1 MKNHSH
7 AHNDLANGAVKLKLR
22 DSTASTYLLSFIL
35 PFLLIL
41 SHEVRAELQLNGSA
55 IYHDLGKQQFVAA
68 LFVEKLS
75 NNANSIQLEQSPKRM
90 EVRIINDYS
99 KRRWLNLWMQS
110 ISINNDRES
119 FSGSA
124 QEVIDIM
131 RAPKSAPK
139 IGDVIE
145 YLFDPDQGTSVR
157 FNGTQLI
164 SNYPPEVFN
173 ILLRTWIGPIPPSTA
188 FKDQLLGNSIDMD
201 ADELLTD
208 IQPQSSRIA
217 LAASWM
223 TPPEPRI
230 TEAEAEAEPEAE
242 SAAESPAKASI
253 QPSETVAETQFEL
266 AKPGS
271 AVDKESP
278 LTTTAVT
285 ETTDLS
291 ASAGQASGASELTE
305 TEDES
310 EPESTPGQEEEI
322 ADFNLS
328 EALAQRDY
336 TPLVV
341 AKIYKAIRYPNRA
354 ADKNQQGTVR
364 IGVTI
369 DRSGELLSVVTTQ
382 ESEYRLLNQAAI
394 KAVKKAAP
402 FPELPEEMQSDRFEI
417 NLPITFRLQ

>member
-22 DSTASTYLLSFIL
+22 DGTASTYLLSFIL

-139 IGDVIE
+139 TGDVIE

-173 ILLRTWIGPIPPSTA
+173 ILLRTWIRPIPPSTA

-223 TPPEPRI
+223 APPEPRI
-230 TEAEAEAEPEAE
+230 TEAEAEAEAE
-242 SAAESPAKASI
+242 LAAESPAKAII

-266 AKPGS
+266 AKAGS
-271 AVDKESP
+271 AIDKESP

>member
-1 MKNHSH
+1 MNNYSH
-7 AHNDLANGAVKLKLR
+7 AQWNQPNRAANGR
-22 DSTASTYLLSFIL
+22 QYFGNGTSLLL
-35 PFLLIL
+35 ALIL
-41 SHEVRAELQLNGSA
+41 IFSAAAKAELQLNGSA
-55 IYHDLGKQQFVAA
+55 IYEDLGKQQFVAA
-68 LFVEKLS
+68 LFVEDLS
-75 NNANSIQLEQSPKRM
+75 SNANSIQLQQSPKRM

-131 RAPKSAPK
+131 RAPRSAPK
-139 IGDVIE
+139 RGDVIE

-157 FNGTQLI
+157 FNGTELI
-164 SNYPPEVFN
+164 TNYPPEVFN

-208 IQPQSSRIA
+208 IQPQSSRVA

-223 TPPEPRI
+223 APAPEPI
-230 TEAEAEAEPEAE
+230 ALEPVADEATTAADIPEAEPQLA
-242 SAAESPAKASI
+242 AAESIAA
-253 QPSETVAETQFEL
+253 
-266 AKPGS
+266 
-271 AVDKESP
+271 D
-278 LTTTAVT
+278 
-285 ETTDLS
+285 
-291 ASAGQASGASELTE
+291 
-305 TEDES
+305 
-310 EPESTPGQEEEI
+310 PESTAAATDQAETLEGPEQIAAETEQIADNEDTNLAATADTGEEQEEEI
-322 ADFNLS
+322 ADFNVS

-341 AKIYKAIRYPNRA
+341 AQIYKAIRYPNRA

-369 DRSGELLSVVTTQ
+369 DRSGDLISAVITQ
-382 ESEYRLLNQAAI
+382 ESRFRLLNQAAH

-402 FPELPEEMQSDRFEI
+402 FPQLPEEMKADSFEV

>member
-1 MKNHSH
+1 MNNYSH
-7 AHNDLANGAVKLKLR
+7 AQWNQPNRAANGR
-22 DSTASTYLLSFIL
+22 QYFGNGTSLLL
-35 PFLLIL
+35 ALIL
-41 SHEVRAELQLNGSA
+41 IFSAAAKAELQLNGSA
-55 IYHDLGKQQFVAA
+55 IYEDLGKQQFVAA
-68 LFVEKLS
+68 LFVEDLS
-75 NNANSIQLEQSPKRM
+75 SNANSIQLQQSPKRM

-131 RAPKSAPK
+131 RAPRSAPK
-139 IGDVIE
+139 RGDVIE

-157 FNGTQLI
+157 FNGTELI
-164 SNYPPEVFN
+164 TNYPPEVFN

-208 IQPQSSRIA
+208 IQPQSSRVA

-223 TPPEPRI
+223 APAPEPI
-230 TEAEAEAEPEAE
+230 ALEPVADEATTAADTPEAEPQLA
-242 SAAESPAKASI
+242 AAESIAA
-253 QPSETVAETQFEL
+253 
-266 AKPGS
+266 
-271 AVDKESP
+271 D
-278 LTTTAVT
+278 
-285 ETTDLS
+285 
-291 ASAGQASGASELTE
+291 
-305 TEDES
+305 
-310 EPESTPGQEEEI
+310 PESTAAATDQAETLEGPEQIAAETEQIADNEDTNLAATADTGEEQEEEI
-322 ADFNLS
+322 ADFNVS

-341 AKIYKAIRYPNRA
+341 AQIYKAIRYPNRA

-369 DRSGELLSVVTTQ
+369 DRSGDLISAVITQ
-382 ESEYRLLNQAAI
+382 EPRYRLLNQAAH

-402 FPELPEEMQSDRFEI
+402 FPQLPEEMKADSFEV

>member
-22 DSTASTYLLSFIL
+22 DGTASTYLLSFIL

-110 ISINNDRES
+110 ISINNDRDS

-139 IGDVIE
+139 TGDVIE

-157 FNGTQLI
+157 FNGTELI
-164 SNYPPEVFN
+164 ANYPPEVFN

-208 IQPQSSRIA
+208 IQPQSSRVA

-223 TPPEPRI
+223 APAPEPI
-230 TEAEAEAEPEAE
+230 ALEPVADEATTAADIPEAEPQLA
-242 SAAESPAKASI
+242 AAESIAA
-253 QPSETVAETQFEL
+253 
-266 AKPGS
+266 
-271 AVDKESP
+271 D
-278 LTTTAVT
+278 
-285 ETTDLS
+285 
-291 ASAGQASGASELTE
+291 
-305 TEDES
+305 
-310 EPESTPGQEEEI
+310 PESTAAATDQAETLEGPEQIAAETEQIADNEDTNLAATADTGEEQEEEI
-322 ADFNLS
+322 ADFNVS

-341 AKIYKAIRYPNRA
+341 AQIYKAIRYPNRA

-369 DRSGELLSVVTTQ
+369 ARSGKLLSAVTTQ

-402 FPELPEEMQSDRFEI
+402 FPELPEEMQADRFEI

>member
-1 MKNHSH
+1 MNNYSH
-7 AHNDLANGAVKLKLR
+7 AQWNQPNRAANGR
-22 DSTASTYLLSFIL
+22 QYFGNGTSLLL
-35 PFLLIL
+35 ALIL
-41 SHEVRAELQLNGSA
+41 IFSAAAKAELQLNGSA
-55 IYHDLGKQQFVAA
+55 IYEDLGKQQFVAA
-68 LFVEKLS
+68 LFVEDLS
-75 NNANSIQLEQSPKRM
+75 SNANSIQLQQSPKRM

-131 RAPKSAPK
+131 RAPRSAPK
-139 IGDVIE
+139 RGDVIE

-157 FNGTQLI
+157 FNGTELI
-164 SNYPPEVFN
+164 TNYPPEVFN

-208 IQPQSSRIA
+208 IQPQSSRVA

-223 TPPEPRI
+223 APAPEPI
-230 TEAEAEAEPEAE
+230 ALEPVADEATTAADTPEAEPQLA
-242 SAAESPAKASI
+242 AAESIAA
-253 QPSETVAETQFEL
+253 
-266 AKPGS
+266 
-271 AVDKESP
+271 D
-278 LTTTAVT
+278 
-285 ETTDLS
+285 
-291 ASAGQASGASELTE
+291 
-305 TEDES
+305 
-310 EPESTPGQEEEI
+310 PESTAAATDQAETLEGPEQIAAETEQIADNEDTNLAATADTGEEQEEEI
-322 ADFNLS
+322 VDFNVS

-341 AKIYKAIRYPNRA
+341 AQIYKAIRYPNRA

-369 DRSGELLSVVTTQ
+369 DRSGDLISAVITQ
-382 ESEYRLLNQAAI
+382 ESRYRLLNQAAH

-402 FPELPEEMQSDRFEI
+402 FPQLPEEMKADSFEV

>member
-1 MKNHSH
+1 LL
-7 AHNDLANGAVKLKLR
+7 LA
-22 DSTASTYLLSFIL
+22 
-35 PFLLIL
+35 LIL
-41 SHEVRAELQLNGSA
+41 ISSAAAKAELQLNGSA
-55 IYHDLGKQQFVAA
+55 IYEDLGKQQFV
-68 LFVEKLS
+68 EDLS
-75 NNANSIQLEQSPKRM
+75 SNANSIQLQQSPKRM

-124 QEVIDIM
+124 QDVIDIM
-131 RAPKSAPK
+131 RAPRSAPK
-139 IGDVIE
+139 RGDVIE

-157 FNGTQLI
+157 FNGTELI
-164 SNYPPEVFN
+164 TNYPPEVFN

-208 IQPQSSRIA
+208 IQPQSSRVA

-223 TPPEPRI
+223 APAPELIALEPVADEATTAADTP
-230 TEAEAEAEPEAE
+230 EAEPQLA
-242 SAAESPAKASI
+242 AAESIAA
-253 QPSETVAETQFEL
+253 
-266 AKPGS
+266 
-271 AVDKESP
+271 D
-278 LTTTAVT
+278 
-285 ETTDLS
+285 
-291 ASAGQASGASELTE
+291 
-305 TEDES
+305 
-310 EPESTPGQEEEI
+310 PESTAAATDQAETLEGPEQIAAETEQIADNEDTNLAATADTGEEQEEEI
-322 ADFNLS
+322 VDFNVS
-328 EALAQRDY
+328 ETLAQRDY

-341 AKIYKAIRYPNRA
+341 AQIYKAIRYPNRA

-369 DRSGELLSVVTTQ
+369 DRSGDLISAVITQ
-382 ESEYRLLNQAAI
+382 ESRYRLLNQAAH

-402 FPELPEEMQSDRFEI
+402 FPQLPEEMKVDSFEV

>member
-1 MKNHSH
+1 MNNHSH
-7 AHNDLANGAVKLKLR
+7 APANGVNRVNRAINHR
-22 DSTASTYLLSFIL
+22 H
-35 PFLLIL
+35 PFATVGTLIL
-41 SHEVRAELQLNGSA
+41 SFLLVFSSGAQAELQLNGSA
-55 IYHDLGKQQFVAA
+55 IYQDLGKQQFVAA
-68 LFVEKLS
+68 LFVENLS
-75 NNANSIQLEQSPKRM
+75 NNANSIQLQQSPKRM
-90 EVRIINDYS
+90 EVRIINVYS

-131 RAPKSAPK
+131 RAPRSAPK
-139 IGDVIE
+139 KGDVIE

-157 FNGTQLI
+157 FNGTELI
-164 SNYPPEVFN
+164 ANYPPQVFN

-201 ADELLTD
+201 AEELLTD

-223 TPPEPRI
+223 APPPEPASP
-230 TEAEAEAEPEAE
+230 EPAAENPAENPEPEAKPQIAAVENPADGE
-242 SAAESPAKASI
+242 SESVAA
-253 QPSETVAETQFEL
+253 
-266 AKPGS
+266 
-271 AVDKESP
+271 
-278 LTTTAVT
+278 
-285 ETTDLS
+285 
-291 ASAGQASGASELTE
+291 TE
-305 TEDES
+305 TEGSDLLASAEQSPAESRAAADETDT
-310 EPESTPGQEEEI
+310 EIAEQLEEEI
-322 ADFNLS
+322 ADFNVS

-341 AKIYKAIRYPNRA
+341 AQIYKAIRYPNRA

-369 DRSGELLSVVTTQ
+369 DRSGHLISAVTTQ
-382 ESEYRLLNQAAI
+382 ESRYRLLNQAAL

-402 FPELPEEMQSDRFEI
+402 FPELPEAMKADSFEV

>member
-1 MKNHSH
+1 MNNYSH
-7 AHNDLANGAVKLKLR
+7 AQWNQPNRAANGR
-22 DSTASTYLLSFIL
+22 QYFGNGTSLLL
-35 PFLLIL
+35 ALIL
-41 SHEVRAELQLNGSA
+41 IFSAAAKAELQLNGSA
-55 IYHDLGKQQFVAA
+55 IYEDLGKQQFVAA
-68 LFVEKLS
+68 LFVEDLS
-75 NNANSIQLEQSPKRM
+75 SNANSIQLQQSPKRM

-131 RAPKSAPK
+131 RAPRSAPK
-139 IGDVIE
+139 RGDVIE

-157 FNGTQLI
+157 FNGTELI
-164 SNYPPEVFN
+164 TNYPPEVFN

-208 IQPQSSRIA
+208 IQPQSSRVA

-223 TPPEPRI
+223 APAPEPI
-230 TEAEAEAEPEAE
+230 ALEPVADEATTAADTPEAEPQLA
-242 SAAESPAKASI
+242 AAESIAA
-253 QPSETVAETQFEL
+253 
-266 AKPGS
+266 
-271 AVDKESP
+271 D
-278 LTTTAVT
+278 
-285 ETTDLS
+285 
-291 ASAGQASGASELTE
+291 
-305 TEDES
+305 
-310 EPESTPGQEEEI
+310 PESTAAATDRAETLEVPEQIAAETEQIADNEDTNLAATADTGEEQEEEI
-322 ADFNLS
+322 ADFNVS

-341 AKIYKAIRYPNRA
+341 AQIYKAIRYPNRA

-369 DRSGELLSVVTTQ
+369 DRSGDLISAVITQ
-382 ESEYRLLNQAAI
+382 ESRYRLLNQAAH

-402 FPELPEEMQSDRFEI
+402 FPQLPEEMKADNFEV

>member
-223 TPPEPRI
+223 APPEPRI
-230 TEAEAEAEPEAE
+230 TEAEAEAEAE
-242 SAAESPAKASI
+242 LAAESPAKASI
-253 QPSETVAETQFEL
+253 QSSETVAETQFEL
-266 AKPGS
+266 AKAGS
-271 AVDKESP
+271 AIDKESP

>member
-1 MKNHSH
+1 MNNYSH
-7 AHNDLANGAVKLKLR
+7 AQWNQPNRAANGR
-22 DSTASTYLLSFIL
+22 QYFGNGTSLLL
-35 PFLLIL
+35 ALIL
-41 SHEVRAELQLNGSA
+41 IFSAAAKAELQLNGSA
-55 IYHDLGKQQFVAA
+55 IYEDLGKQQFVAA
-68 LFVEKLS
+68 LFVEDLS
-75 NNANSIQLEQSPKRM
+75 SNANSIQLQQSPKRM

-131 RAPKSAPK
+131 RAPRSAPK
-139 IGDVIE
+139 RGDVIE

-157 FNGTQLI
+157 FNGTELI
-164 SNYPPEVFN
+164 TNYPPEVFN

-208 IQPQSSRIA
+208 IQPQSSRVA

-223 TPPEPRI
+223 APAPEPI
-230 TEAEAEAEPEAE
+230 ALEPVADEATTAADTPEAEPQLA
-242 SAAESPAKASI
+242 AAESIAA
-253 QPSETVAETQFEL
+253 
-266 AKPGS
+266 
-271 AVDKESP
+271 D
-278 LTTTAVT
+278 
-285 ETTDLS
+285 
-291 ASAGQASGASELTE
+291 
-305 TEDES
+305 
-310 EPESTPGQEEEI
+310 PESTAAATDQAETLEGPEQIAAETEQIADNEDTNLAATADTGEEQEEEI
-322 ADFNLS
+322 ADFNVS

-341 AKIYKAIRYPNRA
+341 AQIYKAIRYPNRA

-369 DRSGELLSVVTTQ
+369 DRSGYLISAVITQ
-382 ESEYRLLNQAAI
+382 ESRYRLLNQAAH

-402 FPELPEEMQSDRFEI
+402 FPQLPEEMKADNFEV

>member
-1 MKNHSH
+1 MNNYSH
-7 AHNDLANGAVKLKLR
+7 AQWNQPNRAANGR
-22 DSTASTYLLSFIL
+22 QYFGNGTSLLL
-35 PFLLIL
+35 ALIL
-41 SHEVRAELQLNGSA
+41 IFSAAAKAELQLNGSA
-55 IYHDLGKQQFVAA
+55 IYEDLGKQQFVAA
-68 LFVEKLS
+68 LFVEDLS
-75 NNANSIQLEQSPKRM
+75 SNANSIQLQQSPKRM

-99 KRRWLNLWMQS
+99 KRRWLNPWMQS

-131 RAPKSAPK
+131 RAPRSAPK
-139 IGDVIE
+139 RGDVIE

-157 FNGTQLI
+157 FNGTELI
-164 SNYPPEVFN
+164 TNYPPEVFN

-208 IQPQSSRIA
+208 IQPQSSRVA

-223 TPPEPRI
+223 APAPEPI
-230 TEAEAEAEPEAE
+230 ALEPVADEATTAADTPEAEPQLA
-242 SAAESPAKASI
+242 AAESIAA
-253 QPSETVAETQFEL
+253 
-266 AKPGS
+266 
-271 AVDKESP
+271 D
-278 LTTTAVT
+278 
-285 ETTDLS
+285 
-291 ASAGQASGASELTE
+291 
-305 TEDES
+305 
-310 EPESTPGQEEEI
+310 PESTAAATDQAETLEGPEQIAAETEQIADNEDTNLAATADTGEEQEEEI
-322 ADFNLS
+322 VDFNVS
-328 EALAQRDY
+328 ETLAQRDY

-341 AKIYKAIRYPNRA
+341 AQIYKAIRYPNRA

-369 DRSGELLSVVTTQ
+369 DRSGDLISAVITQ
-382 ESEYRLLNQAAI
+382 ESRYRLLNQAAH

-402 FPELPEEMQSDRFEI
+402 FPQLPEEMKADSFEV

>member
-1 MKNHSH
+1 MNNYSH
-7 AHNDLANGAVKLKLR
+7 AQWNQPNRAANGR
-22 DSTASTYLLSFIL
+22 QYFGNGTSLLL
-35 PFLLIL
+35 ALIL
-41 SHEVRAELQLNGSA
+41 IFSAAAKAELQLNGSA
-55 IYHDLGKQQFVAA
+55 IYEDLGKQQFVAA
-68 LFVEKLS
+68 LFVEDLS
-75 NNANSIQLEQSPKRM
+75 SNANSIQLQQSPKRM

-131 RAPKSAPK
+131 RAPRSAPK
-139 IGDVIE
+139 RGDVIE

-157 FNGTQLI
+157 FNGTELI
-164 SNYPPEVFN
+164 TNYPPEVFN

-208 IQPQSSRIA
+208 IQPQSSRVA

-223 TPPEPRI
+223 APAPEPI
-230 TEAEAEAEPEAE
+230 ALEPVADEATTAADTPEAEPQLA
-242 SAAESPAKASI
+242 AAESIAA
-253 QPSETVAETQFEL
+253 
-266 AKPGS
+266 
-271 AVDKESP
+271 D
-278 LTTTAVT
+278 
-285 ETTDLS
+285 
-291 ASAGQASGASELTE
+291 
-305 TEDES
+305 
-310 EPESTPGQEEEI
+310 PESTAAATDQAETLEGPEQIAAETEQIADNEDTKLAATEDTGEEQEEEI
-322 ADFNLS
+322 ADFNVS

-341 AKIYKAIRYPNRA
+341 AQIYKAIRYPNRA

-369 DRSGELLSVVTTQ
+369 DRSGDLISAVITQ
-382 ESEYRLLNQAAI
+382 EPRYRLLNQAAH

-402 FPELPEEMQSDRFEI
+402 FPQLPEEMKADSFEV

>member
-1 MKNHSH
+1 MNNYSH
-7 AHNDLANGAVKLKLR
+7 AQWNQPNRAANGR
-22 DSTASTYLLSFIL
+22 QYFGNGTSLLL
-35 PFLLIL
+35 ALIL
-41 SHEVRAELQLNGSA
+41 IFSAAAKAELQLNGSA
-55 IYHDLGKQQFVAA
+55 IYEDLGKQQFVAA
-68 LFVEKLS
+68 LFVEDLS
-75 NNANSIQLEQSPKRM
+75 SNANSIQLQQSPKRM

-131 RAPKSAPK
+131 RAPRSAPK
-139 IGDVIE
+139 RGDVIE

-157 FNGTQLI
+157 FNGTELI
-164 SNYPPEVFN
+164 TNYPPEVFN

-208 IQPQSSRIA
+208 IQPQSSRVA

-223 TPPEPRI
+223 APAPEPI
-230 TEAEAEAEPEAE
+230 ALEPVADEATTAADTPEAEPQLA
-242 SAAESPAKASI
+242 AAESIAA
-253 QPSETVAETQFEL
+253 
-266 AKPGS
+266 
-271 AVDKESP
+271 D
-278 LTTTAVT
+278 
-285 ETTDLS
+285 
-291 ASAGQASGASELTE
+291 
-305 TEDES
+305 
-310 EPESTPGQEEEI
+310 PESTAAATDRAETLEGPEQIAAETEQIADNEDTNLAATADTGEEQEEEI
-322 ADFNLS
+322 ADFNVS

-341 AKIYKAIRYPNRA
+341 AQIYKAIRYPNRA

-369 DRSGELLSVVTTQ
+369 DRSGDLISAVITQ
-382 ESEYRLLNQAAI
+382 ESRYRLLNQAAH

-402 FPELPEEMQSDRFEI
+402 FPQLPEEMKADNFEV

>member
-1 MKNHSH
+1 LL
-7 AHNDLANGAVKLKLR
+7 LA
-22 DSTASTYLLSFIL
+22 
-35 PFLLIL
+35 LIL
-41 SHEVRAELQLNGSA
+41 ISSAAAKAELQLNGSA
-55 IYHDLGKQQFVAA
+55 IYEDLGKQQFVAA
-68 LFVEKLS
+68 LFVEDLS
-75 NNANSIQLEQSPKRM
+75 SNANSIQLQQSPKRM

-131 RAPKSAPK
+131 RAPRSAPK
-139 IGDVIE
+139 RGDVIE

-157 FNGTQLI
+157 FNGTELI
-164 SNYPPEVFN
+164 TNYPPEVFN

-208 IQPQSSRIA
+208 IQPQSSRVA

-223 TPPEPRI
+223 APAPEPI
-230 TEAEAEAEPEAE
+230 ALEPVADEATTAADTPEAEPQLA
-242 SAAESPAKASI
+242 AAESIAA
-253 QPSETVAETQFEL
+253 
-266 AKPGS
+266 
-271 AVDKESP
+271 D
-278 LTTTAVT
+278 
-285 ETTDLS
+285 
-291 ASAGQASGASELTE
+291 
-305 TEDES
+305 
-310 EPESTPGQEEEI
+310 PESTAAATDQAETLEGPEQIAAETEQIADNEDTNLAATADTGEEQEEEI
-322 ADFNLS
+322 VDFNVS

-341 AKIYKAIRYPNRA
+341 AQIYKAIRYPNRA

-369 DRSGELLSVVTTQ
+369 DRSGDLISAVITQ
-382 ESEYRLLNQAAI
+382 ESRYRLLNQAAH

-402 FPELPEEMQSDRFEI
+402 FPQLPEEMKVDSFEV

>member
-1 MKNHSH
+1 MNNYSH
-7 AHNDLANGAVKLKLR
+7 AQWNQPNRAANGR
-22 DSTASTYLLSFIL
+22 QYFGNGTSLLL
-35 PFLLIL
+35 ALIL
-41 SHEVRAELQLNGSA
+41 IFSAAAKAELQLNGSA
-55 IYHDLGKQQFVAA
+55 IYEDLGKQQFVAA
-68 LFVEKLS
+68 LFVEDLS
-75 NNANSIQLEQSPKRM
+75 SNANSIQLQQSPKRM

-99 KRRWLNLWMQS
+99 KRRWLNPWMQS

-131 RAPKSAPK
+131 RAPRSAPK
-139 IGDVIE
+139 RGDVIE

-157 FNGTQLI
+157 FNGTELI
-164 SNYPPEVFN
+164 TNYPPEVFN

-208 IQPQSSRIA
+208 IQPQSSRVA

-223 TPPEPRI
+223 APAPEPI
-230 TEAEAEAEPEAE
+230 ALEPVADEATTAADTPEAEPQLA
-242 SAAESPAKASI
+242 AAESIAA
-253 QPSETVAETQFEL
+253 
-266 AKPGS
+266 
-271 AVDKESP
+271 D
-278 LTTTAVT
+278 
-285 ETTDLS
+285 
-291 ASAGQASGASELTE
+291 
-305 TEDES
+305 
-310 EPESTPGQEEEI
+310 PESTAAATDQAETLEGPEQIAAETEQIADNEDTNLAATADTGEEQEEEI
-322 ADFNLS
+322 VDFNVS
-328 EALAQRDY
+328 ETLAQRDY

-341 AKIYKAIRYPNRA
+341 AQIYKAIRYPNRA

-369 DRSGELLSVVTTQ
+369 DRSGDLISAVITQ
-382 ESEYRLLNQAAI
+382 EPRYRLLNQAAH

-402 FPELPEEMQSDRFEI
+402 FPQLPEEMKADSFEV

>member
-22 DSTASTYLLSFIL
+22 DGTASTYLLSFIL
-35 PFLLIL
+35 PCLLIL

-139 IGDVIE
+139 TGDVIE

-223 TPPEPRI
+223 APPEPRI
-230 TEAEAEAEPEAE
+230 TEAEAEPEAE
-242 SAAESPAKASI
+242 LAAESPAKASI
-253 QPSETVAETQFEL
+253 QSSETVAETQFEL
-266 AKPGS
+266 AKAGS
-271 AVDKESP
+271 AIDKESP

>member
-1 MKNHSH
+1 MNNHSH
-7 AHNDLANGAVKLKLR
+7 AQLVHSSRAANRRQCFGTAASSILAL
-22 DSTASTYLLSFIL
+22 
-35 PFLLIL
+35 LLIF
-41 SHEVRAELQLNGSA
+41 SSATQAELQLNGSA
-55 IYHDLGKQQFVAA
+55 IYQDLGKQQFVAA
-68 LFVEKLS
+68 LFVENLS
-75 NNANSIQLEQSPKRM
+75 NNANSIQLQQSAKRM

-131 RAPKSAPK
+131 RAPKAAPK
-139 IGDVIE
+139 RGDVIE

-157 FNGTQLI
+157 FNGTELI
-164 SNYPPEVFN
+164 ANYPPEVFN

-208 IQPQSSRIA
+208 IQPQSSRVA

-223 TPPEPRI
+223 APPPEAAVEQ
-230 TEAEAEAEPEAE
+230 TT
-242 SAAESPAKASI
+242 SATDTDI
-253 QPSETVAETQFEL
+253 SE
-266 AKPGS
+266 
-271 AVDKESP
+271 
-278 LTTTAVT
+278 
-285 ETTDLS
+285 
-291 ASAGQASGASELTE
+291 TE
-305 TEDES
+305 TELPAAETLAS
-310 EPESTPGQEEEI
+310 EQPDAVPEGDLKPDALAAGAEPSIADIEQVAENTGVEVDTQADNAEPQEEEI
-322 ADFNLS
+322 ADFNVS

-341 AKIYKAIRYPNRA
+341 AQIYKAIRYPNRA

-369 DRSGELLSVVTTQ
+369 DRSGELISAVTTQ
-382 ESEYRLLNQAAI
+382 ESRYRLLNQAAL

-402 FPELPEEMQSDRFEI
+402 FPQLPEEMKADSFEV

>member
-1 MKNHSH
+1 MNNYSH
-7 AHNDLANGAVKLKLR
+7 AQWNQPNRAANGR
-22 DSTASTYLLSFIL
+22 QYFGNGTSLLL
-35 PFLLIL
+35 ALIL
-41 SHEVRAELQLNGSA
+41 IFSAAAKAELQLNGSA
-55 IYHDLGKQQFVAA
+55 IYEDLGKQQFVAA
-68 LFVEKLS
+68 LFVEDLS
-75 NNANSIQLEQSPKRM
+75 SNANSIQLQQSPKRM

-131 RAPKSAPK
+131 RAPRSAPK
-139 IGDVIE
+139 RGDVIE

-157 FNGTQLI
+157 FNGTELI
-164 SNYPPEVFN
+164 TNYPPEVFN

-208 IQPQSSRIA
+208 IQPQSSRVA

-223 TPPEPRI
+223 APASEPIALEPVADEATTAADTP
-230 TEAEAEAEPEAE
+230 EAEPQLA
-242 SAAESPAKASI
+242 AAESIAA
-253 QPSETVAETQFEL
+253 
-266 AKPGS
+266 
-271 AVDKESP
+271 D
-278 LTTTAVT
+278 
-285 ETTDLS
+285 
-291 ASAGQASGASELTE
+291 
-305 TEDES
+305 
-310 EPESTPGQEEEI
+310 PESTAAATDQAETLEGPEQIAAETEQIADNEDTNLAATADTGEEQEEEI
-322 ADFNLS
+322 VDFNVS
-328 EALAQRDY
+328 ETLAQRDY

-341 AKIYKAIRYPNRA
+341 AQIYKAIRYPNRA

-369 DRSGELLSVVTTQ
+369 DRSGDLISAVITQ
-382 ESEYRLLNQAAI
+382 EPRYRLLNQAAH

-402 FPELPEEMQSDRFEI
+402 FPQLPEEMKADSFEV

>member
-1 MKNHSH
+1 MNNYSH
-7 AHNDLANGAVKLKLR
+7 AQWNQPNRAANGR
-22 DSTASTYLLSFIL
+22 QYFGNGTSLLL
-35 PFLLIL
+35 ALIL
-41 SHEVRAELQLNGSA
+41 IFSAAAKAELQLNGSA
-55 IYHDLGKQQFVAA
+55 IYEDLGKQQFVAA
-68 LFVEKLS
+68 LFVEDLS
-75 NNANSIQLEQSPKRM
+75 SNANSIQLQQSPKRM

-131 RAPKSAPK
+131 RAPRSAPK
-139 IGDVIE
+139 RGDVIE

-157 FNGTQLI
+157 FNGTELI
-164 SNYPPEVFN
+164 TNYPPEVFN

-208 IQPQSSRIA
+208 IQPQSSRVA

-223 TPPEPRI
+223 APAPEPI
-230 TEAEAEAEPEAE
+230 ALEPVADEATTAADTPEAEPQLA
-242 SAAESPAKASI
+242 AAESIAA
-253 QPSETVAETQFEL
+253 
-266 AKPGS
+266 
-271 AVDKESP
+271 D
-278 LTTTAVT
+278 
-285 ETTDLS
+285 
-291 ASAGQASGASELTE
+291 
-305 TEDES
+305 
-310 EPESTPGQEEEI
+310 PESTAAATDQAETLEGPEQIAAETEQIADNEDTNLAATADTGEEQEEEI
-322 ADFNLS
+322 VDFNVS
-328 EALAQRDY
+328 ETLAQRDY

-341 AKIYKAIRYPNRA
+341 AQIYKAIRYPNRA

-369 DRSGELLSVVTTQ
+369 DRSGDLISAVITQ
-382 ESEYRLLNQAAI
+382 EPRYRLLNQAAH

-402 FPELPEEMQSDRFEI
+402 FPQLPEEMKADSFEV

>member
-1 MKNHSH
+1 MNNYSH
-7 AHNDLANGAVKLKLR
+7 AQWNQPNRAANGR
-22 DSTASTYLLSFIL
+22 QYFGNGTSLLL
-35 PFLLIL
+35 ALIL
-41 SHEVRAELQLNGSA
+41 IFSAAAKAELQLNGSA
-55 IYHDLGKQQFVAA
+55 IYEDLGKQQFVAA
-68 LFVEKLS
+68 LFVEDLS
-75 NNANSIQLEQSPKRM
+75 SNANSIQLQQSPKRM

-131 RAPKSAPK
+131 RAPRSAPK
-139 IGDVIE
+139 RGDVIE

-157 FNGTQLI
+157 FNGTELI
-164 SNYPPEVFN
+164 TNYPPEVFN

-208 IQPQSSRIA
+208 IQPQSSRVA

-223 TPPEPRI
+223 APAPEPI
-230 TEAEAEAEPEAE
+230 ALEPVADEATTAADTPEAEPQLA
-242 SAAESPAKASI
+242 AAESIAA
-253 QPSETVAETQFEL
+253 
-266 AKPGS
+266 
-271 AVDKESP
+271 D
-278 LTTTAVT
+278 
-285 ETTDLS
+285 
-291 ASAGQASGASELTE
+291 
-305 TEDES
+305 
-310 EPESTPGQEEEI
+310 PESTAAATDQAETLEGPEQIAAETEQIADNEDTNLAATADTGEEQEEEI
-322 ADFNLS
+322 ADFNVS

-341 AKIYKAIRYPNRA
+341 AQIYKAIRYPNRA

-369 DRSGELLSVVTTQ
+369 DRSGDLISAVITQ
-382 ESEYRLLNQAAI
+382 ESRYRLLNQAAH

-402 FPELPEEMQSDRFEI
+402 FPQLPEEMKADSFEV

>member
-1 MKNHSH
+1 MNNYSH
-7 AHNDLANGAVKLKLR
+7 AQWNQPNRAANGR
-22 DSTASTYLLSFIL
+22 QYFGNGTSLLL
-35 PFLLIL
+35 ALIL
-41 SHEVRAELQLNGSA
+41 IFSAAAKAELQLNGSA
-55 IYHDLGKQQFVAA
+55 IYEDLGKQQFVAA
-68 LFVEKLS
+68 LFVEDLS
-75 NNANSIQLEQSPKRM
+75 SNANSIQLQQSPKRM

-131 RAPKSAPK
+131 RAPRSAPK
-139 IGDVIE
+139 RGDVIE

-157 FNGTQLI
+157 FNGTELI
-164 SNYPPEVFN
+164 TNYPPEVFN

-188 FKDQLLGNSIDMD
+188 FKDKLLGNSIDMD

-208 IQPQSSRIA
+208 IQPQSSRVA

-223 TPPEPRI
+223 APAPEPI
-230 TEAEAEAEPEAE
+230 ALEPVADEATTAADTPEAEPQLA
-242 SAAESPAKASI
+242 AAESIAA
-253 QPSETVAETQFEL
+253 
-266 AKPGS
+266 
-271 AVDKESP
+271 D
-278 LTTTAVT
+278 
-285 ETTDLS
+285 
-291 ASAGQASGASELTE
+291 
-305 TEDES
+305 
-310 EPESTPGQEEEI
+310 PESTAAATDQAETLEGPEQIAAETEQIADNEDTNLAATADTGEEQEEEI
-322 ADFNLS
+322 ADFNVS

-341 AKIYKAIRYPNRA
+341 AQIYKAIRYPNRA

-369 DRSGELLSVVTTQ
+369 DRSGDLISAVITQ
-382 ESEYRLLNQAAI
+382 ESRYRLLNQAAH

-402 FPELPEEMQSDRFEI
+402 FPQLPEEMKADNFEV

>member
-1 MKNHSH
+1 MNNYSH
-7 AHNDLANGAVKLKLR
+7 AQWNQPNRAANGR
-22 DSTASTYLLSFIL
+22 QYFGNGTSLLL
-35 PFLLIL
+35 ALIL
-41 SHEVRAELQLNGSA
+41 IFSAAAKAELQLNGSA
-55 IYHDLGKQQFVAA
+55 IYEDLGKQQFVAA
-68 LFVEKLS
+68 LFVEDLS
-75 NNANSIQLEQSPKRM
+75 SNANSIQLQQSPKRM

-131 RAPKSAPK
+131 RAPRSAPK
-139 IGDVIE
+139 RGDVIE

-157 FNGTQLI
+157 FNGTELI
-164 SNYPPEVFN
+164 TNYPPEVFN

-208 IQPQSSRIA
+208 IQPQSSRVA

-223 TPPEPRI
+223 APAPEPI
-230 TEAEAEAEPEAE
+230 ALEPVADEATTAADTPEAEPQLA
-242 SAAESPAKASI
+242 AAESIAA
-253 QPSETVAETQFEL
+253 
-266 AKPGS
+266 
-271 AVDKESP
+271 D
-278 LTTTAVT
+278 
-285 ETTDLS
+285 
-291 ASAGQASGASELTE
+291 
-305 TEDES
+305 
-310 EPESTPGQEEEI
+310 PESTAAATDQAETLEGPEQIAAETEQIADNEDTNLAATADTGEEQEEEI
-322 ADFNLS
+322 ADFNVS

-341 AKIYKAIRYPNRA
+341 AQIYKAIRYPNRA

-369 DRSGELLSVVTTQ
+369 DRSGDLISAVITQ
-382 ESEYRLLNQAAI
+382 ESRFRLLNQAAH

-402 FPELPEEMQSDRFEI
+402 FPQLPEEMKADSFEV

>member
-1 MKNHSH
+1 MNNYSH
-7 AHNDLANGAVKLKLR
+7 AQWNQPNRAANGR
-22 DSTASTYLLSFIL
+22 QYFGNGTSLLL
-35 PFLLIL
+35 ALIL
-41 SHEVRAELQLNGSA
+41 IFSAAAKAELQLNGSA
-55 IYHDLGKQQFVAA
+55 IYEDLGKQQFVAA
-68 LFVEKLS
+68 LFVEDLS
-75 NNANSIQLEQSPKRM
+75 SNANSIQLQQSPKRM

-131 RAPKSAPK
+131 RAPRSAPK
-139 IGDVIE
+139 RGDVIE

-157 FNGTQLI
+157 FNGTELI
-164 SNYPPEVFN
+164 TNYPPEVFN

-208 IQPQSSRIA
+208 IQPQSSRVA

-223 TPPEPRI
+223 APASEPIALEPVADEATTAADTP
-230 TEAEAEAEPEAE
+230 EAEPQLA
-242 SAAESPAKASI
+242 AAESIAA
-253 QPSETVAETQFEL
+253 
-266 AKPGS
+266 
-271 AVDKESP
+271 D
-278 LTTTAVT
+278 
-285 ETTDLS
+285 
-291 ASAGQASGASELTE
+291 
-305 TEDES
+305 
-310 EPESTPGQEEEI
+310 PESTAAATDQAETLEGPEQIAAETEQIADNEDTNLAATADTGEEQEEEI
-322 ADFNLS
+322 VDFNVS

-341 AKIYKAIRYPNRA
+341 AQIYKAIRYPNRA

-369 DRSGELLSVVTTQ
+369 DRSGDLISAVITQ
-382 ESEYRLLNQAAI
+382 ESRYRLLNQAAH

-402 FPELPEEMQSDRFEI
+402 FPQLPEEMKADSFEV

>member
-1 MKNHSH
+1 MNNYSH
-7 AHNDLANGAVKLKLR
+7 AQWNQPNRAANGR
-22 DSTASTYLLSFIL
+22 QYFGNGTSLLL
-35 PFLLIL
+35 ALIL
-41 SHEVRAELQLNGSA
+41 IFSAAAKAELQLNGSA
-55 IYHDLGKQQFVAA
+55 IYEDLGKQQFVAA
-68 LFVEKLS
+68 LFVEDLS
-75 NNANSIQLEQSPKRM
+75 SNANSIQLQQSPKRM

-131 RAPKSAPK
+131 RAPRSAPK
-139 IGDVIE
+139 RGDVIE

-157 FNGTQLI
+157 FNGTELI
-164 SNYPPEVFN
+164 TNYPPEVFN

-208 IQPQSSRIA
+208 IQPQSSRVA

-223 TPPEPRI
+223 APAPEPI
-230 TEAEAEAEPEAE
+230 ALEPVADEATTAADTPEAEPQLA
-242 SAAESPAKASI
+242 AAESIAA
-253 QPSETVAETQFEL
+253 
-266 AKPGS
+266 
-271 AVDKESP
+271 D
-278 LTTTAVT
+278 
-285 ETTDLS
+285 
-291 ASAGQASGASELTE
+291 
-305 TEDES
+305 
-310 EPESTPGQEEEI
+310 PESTAAATDQAETLEGPEQIAAETEQIADNEDTNLAATADTGEEQEEEI
-322 ADFNLS
+322 ADFNVS

-341 AKIYKAIRYPNRA
+341 AQIYKAIRYPNRA

-369 DRSGELLSVVTTQ
+369 DRSGDLISAVITQ
-382 ESEYRLLNQAAI
+382 ESRYRLLNQAAH

-402 FPELPEEMQSDRFEI
+402 FPQLPEEMKADNFEV